1 MPDDTRRSEPGQTH
15 SRERQFHDLWAGSTR
30 LEDIRIREAFEAPTA
45 LENRF
50 ILRQMGPLRDR
61 RILDVGAGLGE
72 SSVYFALQGA
82 LVTATD
88 LSPGM
93 VDTAVRLGE
102 SYGVSV
108 EAVLSPAEELCV
120 PSDTFDMVYCANT
133 LHHVPDKEGL
143 FREMRR
149 VLKKGG
155 RFFTMDPLG
164 YNPVIE
170 VYRHMANQVRTQD
183 EAPLT
188 FAITKLADRYFDD
201 VQHREFWIAGLS
213 LFLKYYF
220 VDGIHPNQDR
230 YWKRIYRE
238 TNKSLWW
245 WLPLRSI
252 DTVLCRIP
260 MLRAMAWN
268 MVMSGTKR

>member
-1 MPDDTRRSEPGQTH
+1 
-15 SRERQFHDLWAGSTR
+15 
-30 LEDIRIREAFEAPTA
+30 
-45 LENRF
+45 
-50 ILRQMGPLRDR
+50 
-61 RILDVGAGLGE
+61 
-72 SSVYFALQGA
+72 
-82 LVTATD
+82 
-88 LSPGM
+88 
-93 VDTAVRLGE
+93 
-102 SYGVSV
+102 
-108 EAVLSPAEELCV
+108 
-120 PSDTFDMVYCANT
+120 
-133 LHHVPDKEGL
+133 
-143 FREMRR
+143 
-149 VLKKGG
+149 
-155 RFFTMDPLG
+155 
-164 YNPVIE
+164 
-170 VYRHMANQVRTQD
+170 MANQVRTQD